1 MLPEHYKRLHK
12 KFLTESMQATKNRI
26 HSQEQ
31 TAISMTEF
39 KPITLQDK
47 DIIIPYLLNSQERD
61 CDFSFANLCS
71 WHFMTESSY
80 AIINQ
85 QLVIRFLHP
94 EGFHEY
100 FMPWGEGSLLP
111 TIHQLEECARAEHV
125 SLYLKGTMP
134 GMQNKLEQVYPT
146 LFEYSSDRDYFDYI
160 YSRQDLAELKG
171 KHYQPKRNHVNKFN
185 KEYQSVYEPLTPAVI
200 PECLQFESE
209 WCMKHGYIENEN
221 IKNERR
227 AMTFALHHFNELNL
241 TGAIIRIEGKIVA
254 FTFGAPITTD
264 TFGIH
269 YEKADISI
277 DGVYSAINQ
286 YFASHLPEQYIYLNR
301 EEDLGIPGLR
311 QAKLSYHPALLLQKA
326 RAVKKIG

>member
-1 MLPEHYKRLHK
+1 
-12 KFLTESMQATKNRI
+12 MQATKNRI

-31 TAISMTEF
+31 TAISMIAF
-39 KPITLQDK
+39 KPITISDK
-47 DIIIPYLLNSQERD
+47 SLLTPYLLNARERD

-80 AIINQ
+80 AFIDQ

-94 EGFHEY
+94 EGYHEY
-100 FMPWGEGSLLP
+100 FMPMGQGNVVSV
-111 TIHQLEECARAEHV
+111 IGQLEECARMEQAPLCLRG
-125 SLYLKGTMP
+125 SLP
-134 GMQNKLEQVYPT
+134 GMQEKLEQSCPT
-146 LFEYSSDRDYFDYI
+146 LFEYSTDRDYFDYI
-160 YSRQDLAELKG
+160 YLRQDLAELKG

-185 KEYQSVYEPLTPAVI
+185 KEYQSVYEPLTPDVV

-227 AMTFALHHFNELNL
+227 ALTFALHHFEELHL
-241 TGAIIRIEGKIVA
+241 CGAIIRINGKMVA
-254 FTFGAPITTD
+254 FTFGAPITND
-264 TFGIH
+264 TFGVH

-286 YFASHLPEQYIYLNR
+286 YFASHLPEQYVYLNR

-311 QAKLSYHPALLLQKA
+311 QAKLSYHPAILLEKA
-326 RAVKKIG
+326 RAIKKVI